1 MISGH
6 TIFVCTPVYLPL
18 LSNRLELLMK
28 ALKIICFT
36 FAALSISCAGTG
48 KFGKRVNM
56 EEEVLRRAPF
66 DLEYKREEIVV
77 TKLGANTFGATGCG
91 KKASYVVI
99 CKGGME
105 CDVILNSDVE

>member
-1 MISGH
+1 MKTLTMIC
-6 TIFVCTPVYLPL
+6 IAFAV
-18 LSNRLELLMK
+18 LSV
-28 ALKIICFT
+28 
-36 FAALSISCAGTG
+36 SCAGTE

-56 EEEVLRRAPF
+56 EDEVLRRAPF
-66 DLEYKREEIVV
+66 DLECKREEITV

-105 CDVILNSDVE
+105 CDVILNSDIK